1 MILNLVRTAKRI
13 GYTIG
18 RLYVDGRYLCDTLE
32 DTDRG
37 LTMIGADASKKI
49 KKETAIP
56 AGFYEVDLNTQSPKY
71 AAQGWARELCDAK
84 MPRLK
89 DVPLFSGIL
98 IHPGNTP
105 TDTEGCILVGKN
117 SVVGKVLQS
126 RAMFEIL
133 MKNYLL
139 PCKQRGERCYIAI
152 G

>member
-1 MILNLVRTAKRI
+1 MILHLVRKAWRAD
-13 GYTIG
+13 YTIG
-18 RLYVDGRYLCDTLE
+18 QLFVDGRYFCDTLE

-37 LTMIGADASKKI
+37 LTMLGADPTRKI
-49 KKETAIP
+49 RKLTAIP

-89 DVPLFSGIL
+89 DVPLFGGIL
-98 IHPGNTP
+98 IHPGNSAK
-105 TDTEGCILVGKN
+105 DTEGCILVGVN
-117 SVVGKVLQS
+117 SVVGRVLKS
-126 RAMFEIL
+126 RAMFEKL

-139 PCKQRGERCYIAI
+139 PCKQLGERCYIAI

>member
-18 RLYVDGRYLCDTLE
+18 KLYVDGRYLCDTLE

-37 LTMIGADASKKI
+37 LNMLAADSSKKI

-56 AGFYEVDLNTQSPKY
+56 AGFYEIDLNTQSPKY
-71 AAQGWARELCDAK
+71 SAQRWARELCDAK

-89 DVPLFSGIL
+89 NVPLFSDIL

-117 SVVGKVLQS
+117 TIVGKVLQS

-133 MKNYLL
+133 MKKHLS
-139 PCKQRGERCYIAI
+139 PCKRRGERCYIAI

>member
-1 MILNLVRTAKRI
+1 MLAI
-13 GYTIG
+13 
-18 RLYVDGRYLCDTLE
+18 
-32 DTDRG
+32 
-37 LTMIGADASKKI
+37 DANKKI

-56 AGFYEVDLNTQSPKY
+56 AGFYEIDLNTQSPKY

-89 DVPLFSGIL
+89 DVPLFGGIL

-126 RAMFEIL
+126 RATFEIL
-133 MKNYLL
+133 MKKYLL
-139 PCKQRGERCYIAI
+139 PCKRRGERCFIAI

>member
-1 MILNLVRTAKRI
+1 MNLVRTAKRN

-18 RLYVDGRYLCDTLE
+18 KLGVEGRYICDTLE

-37 LTMIGADASKKI
+37 LTMLGADPTRKI
-49 KKETAIP
+49 RKLTAIP
-56 AGFYEVDLNTQSPKY
+56 AGFYEIDLYTQSPKY
-71 AAQGWARELCDAK
+71 SAQRWARELCDAK

-89 DVPLFSGIL
+89 NVPLFSDIL

-133 MKNYLL
+133 MKKYLL
-139 PCKQRGERCYIAI
+139 PCKCRGERCYIAI

>member
-1 MILNLVRTAKRI
+1 MILQLVRKARKAD
-13 GYTIG
+13 YTIG
-18 RLYVDGRYLCDTLE
+18 QLFVDGRYFCDTLE

-56 AGFYEVDLNTQSPKY
+56 AGFYEIDLDTQSPKY
-71 AAQGWARELCDAK
+71 SAQRWARELCDAR

-89 DVPLFSGIL
+89 NVPLFSDIL

-139 PCKQRGERCYIAI
+139 PCKERGERCYIAI